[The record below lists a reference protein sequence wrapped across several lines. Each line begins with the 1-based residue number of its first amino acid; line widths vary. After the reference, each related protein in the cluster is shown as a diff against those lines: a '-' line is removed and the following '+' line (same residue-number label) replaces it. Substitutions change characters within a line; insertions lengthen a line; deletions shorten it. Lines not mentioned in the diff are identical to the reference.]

1 MWKSKF
7 AVPAALTLAIAL
19 PASALASGEEIDHLK
34 RENAEMKQMLMRMQE
49 QLQEVMMKTNAME
62 QQVRKAAEGADK
74 KKGGMVKSK
83 QEDITISTTGGGIN
97 VQSSMGNE
105 FKIGG
110 RLMYDL
116 DSYDDFWGG
125 EDAEENEI
133 RRSRITLSGKSGK
146 NWSYKFTTDIDHEG
160 RGASVDTGY
169 LKYSSK
175 PMYVVLGKHKRPGM
189 LEERTSTKW
198 ISTIE
203 RSIINELSGA
213 FLGKPDF
220 GGISVGFATEGDVPM
235 SGAIGIYDD
244 EIEEDDGGDVY
255 GVGARFSIMPKFDDD
270 SFLHAG
276 ASFYTVDYK
285 GNTYGM
291 RTRMGVHT
299 AGHPFE
305 TDSHASD
312 DIDQFGVELAYVNG
326 PFSLQGE
333 FMNVESDGTDDD
345 ACNATATYAP
355 GSDAIPA
362 MEKTVYQM
370 NDDGT
375 PVLDGDGNQVAEM
388 EKYLV
393 MQVATGN
400 PDITTDNPST
410 PEDETATDQSVMEVE
425 VDLGVSQED
434 LAGYKVGQSFGAL
447 DTSGNDGVP
456 DGNVDAGAD
465 GDFIVRE
472 RAVTRMTEA
481 RAAVDAVFSNEHTS
495 TCDIEMDGFYLQAA
509 YTLTGET
516 RGYKAGSGAFAAI
529 KPKNEGGAWEV
540 VARYEDAEVDIPGR
554 SLTADLERM
563 VLGVN
568 WYVNKNVKFMLNYVD
583 SEVDGCSDTPQTF
596 VGGPVREADRK
607 GFDDATKEGFG
618 IKSIKR
624 CNNDD
629 GQAFSLR
636 GQYVF

>member
-1 MWKSKF
+1 MWKSRF
-7 AVPAALTLAIAL
+7 AVPAALTLAMAL
-19 PASALASGEEIDHLK
+19 PASALASSEEINHLK
-34 RENAEMKQMLMRMQE
+34 RENAEMKQMLMQMQE
-49 QLQEVMMKTNAME
+49 QLQEVMMKTNAM
-62 QQVRKAAEGADK
+62 QQQAKKAGKEGD

-83 QEDITISTTGGGIN
+83 KEDITISTTGGGIK
-97 VQSSMGNE
+97 VKSSKGSE

-110 RLMYDL
+110 RLMYDY
-116 DSYDDFWGG
+116 DSYDDFWDG
-125 EDAEENEI
+125 EDAEESEI

-146 NWSYKFTTDIDHEG
+146 NWSYKFTTNIDHEDSE
-160 RGASVDTGY
+160 ASVDTGY

-175 PMYVVLGKHKRPGM
+175 PMYAILGKHKRPSM
-189 LEERTSTKW
+189 LEERTSSKW

-213 FLGKPDF
+213 VIGKPDF
-220 GGISVGFATEGDVPM
+220 GGISVGFATKGDMPM
-235 SGAIGIYDD
+235 SGVVGVYDD
-244 EIEEDDGGDVY
+244 EVEEDDGGDVY
-255 GVGARFSIMPKFDDD
+255 GVGARFSIMPKLSDD
-270 SFLHAG
+270 SFIHAG

-285 GNTYGM
+285 GNTHRM

-299 AGHPFE
+299 TGRPFE

-333 FMNVESDGTDDD
+333 FMNVESDGTDDA
-345 ACNATATYAP
+345 ACGAAGTYTP
-355 GSDAIPA
+355 GVAGIPA

-370 NDDGT
+370 NEDGT
-375 PVLDGDGNQVAEM
+375 PVLDSDGNQVAEM

-393 MQVATGN
+393 MQVATGVADDPN
-400 PDITTDNPST
+400 TEDDPLTTDIVENN
-410 PEDETATDQSVMEVE
+410 ESVMEVE
-425 VDLGVSQED
+425 VNLGVSQED
-434 LAGYKVGQSFGAL
+434 LEGYDEGQSFGAR
-447 DTSGNDGVP
+447 DTDGDGTP
-456 DGNVDAGAD
+456 DGIVDSGAS

-472 RAVTRMTEA
+472 RALTRMTEA
-481 RAAVDAVFSNEHTS
+481 VAAVDEMFSGASAN

-516 RGYKAGSGAFAAI
+516 RGYKGGSGAFAAI

-540 VARYEDAEVDIPGR
+540 VARYEDADIDIPGR
-554 SLTADLERM
+554 SLSADLERM

-583 SEVDGCSDTPQTF
+583 SEVDGCSETARTF
-596 VGGPVREADRK
+596 TADDGVTVPTDHGHTYK
-607 GFDDATKEGFG
+607 
-618 IKSIKR
+618 IKK

>member
-34 RENAEMKQMLMRMQE
+34 RENAEMKQMLMQMQE

-62 QQVRKAAEGADK
+62 QQVRKAAEGADR
-74 KKGGMVKSK
+74 KKGGMAKSK

-97 VQSSMGNE
+97 VKSSKGNE

-110 RLMYDL
+110 RLMFDL
-116 DSYDDFWGG
+116 DSYDDFWDG
-125 EDAEENEI
+125 EDAEESEI

-146 NWSYKFTTDIDHEG
+146 NWSYKFTANINHEG
-160 RGASVDTGY
+160 SQASVDTGY

-175 PMYVVLGKHKRPGM
+175 PMFAMLGKHKRPGM

-203 RSIINELSGA
+203 RSIVNELSGA

-220 GGISVGFATEGDVPM
+220 GGISVGFATKGDMPM
-235 SGAIGIYDD
+235 SGAIGIYDN
-244 EIEEDDGGDVY
+244 EIEENDGGDVY
-255 GVGARFSIMPKFDDD
+255 GVGARFSIMPKFGDD

-285 GNTYGM
+285 GNTYHM

-299 AGHPFE
+299 TGHPFE
-305 TDSHASD
+305 TNSHASD

-333 FMNVESDGTDDD
+333 FMNVESDGTDND
-345 ACNATATYAP
+345 ACNATAVYTP
-355 GSDAIPA
+355 GVDEIPA
-362 MEKTVYQM
+362 REVTVYQM

-375 PVLDGDGNQVAEM
+375 PVVDGNGEPVPVM
-388 EKYLV
+388 EKFLV
-393 MQVATGN
+393 MEVATGVADN
-400 PDITTDNPST
+400 VTTTKIN
-410 PEDETATDQSVMEVE
+410 ESVKEVE
-425 VDLGVSQED
+425 IDLGVSQED
-434 LAGYKVGQSFGAL
+434 LSAYEDGQSYGSP
-447 DTSGNDGVP
+447 DSDSDGTVDDVDV
-456 DGNVDAGAD
+456 DGTVD
-465 GDFIVRE
+465 GDFIVRLRPMKE
-472 RAVTRMTEA
+472 MTELVK
-481 RAAVDAVFSNEHTS
+481 AVDPEFSNKHEHT
-495 TCDIEMDGFYLQAA
+495 CGIEMDGFYVQAA
-509 YTLTGET
+509 YTLTGEA

-540 VARYEDAEVDIPGR
+540 VARYEDAEVEIPGR
-554 SLTADLERM
+554 RLSADLERM

-583 SEVDGCSDTPQTF
+583 SEVDGCSDPQTF
-596 VGGPVREADRK
+596 TGGPVREADREA
-607 GFDDATKEGFG
+607 FDKATEDGFG
-618 IKSIKR
+618 FKSKK

>member
-1 MWKSKF
+1 MWKSRF
-7 AVPAALTLAIAL
+7 AVPAALTLAMAL
-19 PASALASGEEIDHLK
+19 PASALASSEEINHLK
-34 RENAEMKQMLMRMQE
+34 RENAEMKQMLMQMQE
-49 QLQEVMMKTNAME
+49 QLQEVMMKTNAM
-62 QQVRKAAEGADK
+62 QQQAKKAGKEGD

-83 QEDITISTTGGGIN
+83 KEDITISTTGGGIK
-97 VQSSMGNE
+97 VKSSKGSE

-110 RLMYDL
+110 RLMYDY
-116 DSYDDFWGG
+116 DSYDEFWAD

-146 NWSYKFTTDIDHEG
+146 NWSYKFTTNIDHEDSE
-160 RGASVDTGY
+160 ANVDTGY

-175 PMYVVLGKHKRPGM
+175 PMYAMLGKYKRPGM
-189 LEERTSTKW
+189 LEERTSSKW

-213 FLGKPDF
+213 VIGKPDF
-220 GGISVGFATEGDVPM
+220 GGLSVGFATKGDMPM
-235 SGAIGIYDD
+235 SGVIGVYDD
-244 EIEEDDGGDVY
+244 EVEEDDGGDVY
-255 GVGARFSIMPKFDDD
+255 GIGARFSIMPKFGDN

-285 GNTYGM
+285 GNTHRM

-299 AGHPFE
+299 TGRPFE

-333 FMNVESDGTDDD
+333 FMSVESDGTNNN
-345 ACNATATYAP
+345 ACGSGTYTYTPEETETVEISPARDRKYLAVQTAEA
-355 GSDAIPA
+355 
-362 MEKTVYQM
+362 
-370 NDDGT
+370 
-375 PVLDGDGNQVAEM
+375 VLDPN
-388 EKYLV
+388 
-393 MQVATGN
+393 
-400 PDITTDNPST
+400 DNSVVT
-410 PEDETATDQSVMEVE
+410 PAQFAE
-425 VDLGVSQED
+425 VDLGIPEEALAD
-434 LAGYKVGQSFGAL
+434 LAEDEVYGNLGVDGQGDTTRDLVVKVEEVA
-447 DTSGNDGVP
+447 
-456 DGNVDAGAD
+456 
-465 GDFIVRE
+465 
-472 RAVTRMTEA
+472 AVTEDRITQEEVEEIA
-481 RAAVDAVFSNEHTS
+481 GFSN
-495 TCDIEMDGFYLQAA
+495 TCDLEMDGFYLQAA

-516 RGYKAGSGAFAAI
+516 RGYKGGSGAFAAI

-540 VARYEDAEVDIPGR
+540 VARYEDADIDIPGR
-554 SLTADLERM
+554 SLSADLERM

-583 SEVDGCSDTPQTF
+583 SEVDGCTTST
-596 VGGPVREADRK
+596 RSYAL
-607 GFDDATKEGFG
+607 DDGTASSETEDL
-618 IKSIKR
+618 SIKK

>member
-19 PASALASGEEIDHLK
+19 PASVLASSEEIDHLK
-34 RENAEMKQMLMRMQE
+34 QENAEMKQMLMQMQE
-49 QLQEVMMKTNAME
+49 QLQEVMMKTNAM
-62 QQVRKAAEGADK
+62 QQQAKKAAESAD

-83 QEDITISTTGGGIN
+83 KEDITISTTGGGIK
-97 VQSSMGNE
+97 VKSSKGNQ

-110 RLMYDL
+110 RLMYDF
-116 DSYDDFWGG
+116 DSYDEFWDG

-146 NWSYKFTTDIDHEG
+146 NWSYKFTTNIDHEDSE
-160 RGASVDTGY
+160 ANVDTGY

-175 PMYVVLGKHKRPGM
+175 PMYAMLGKYQRPGM
-189 LEERTSTKW
+189 LEERTSSKW

-213 FLGKPDF
+213 VIGKPDF
-220 GGISVGFATEGDVPM
+220 GGFSVGFATKGDMPM

-244 EIEEDDGGDVY
+244 EVEEDDGGDVY
-255 GVGARFSIMPKFDDD
+255 GVGARFSIMPKLGDD
-270 SFLHAG
+270 SFIHAG

-285 GNTYGM
+285 GNNHRM

-299 AGHPFE
+299 TGRPFNS
-305 TDSHASD
+305 DSHASD
-312 DIDQFGVELAYVNG
+312 DVDQFGVELAYVNG

-333 FMNVESDGTDDD
+333 FMNVESDGTDNAACSATGTYTPSRD
-345 ACNATATYAP
+345 AVP
-355 GSDAIPA
+355 
-362 MEKTVYQM
+362 EQTVTV
-370 NDDGT
+370 DE
-375 PVLDGDGNQVAEM
+375 DGDSLGM

-400 PDITTDNPST
+400 ANIETDDPQT
-410 PEDETATDQSVMEVE
+410 DEDETATDQSVMEVE

-434 LAGYKVGQSFGAL
+434 LDGYEVGQSFGNVT
-447 DTSGNDGVP
+447 DSDNDGV
-456 DGNVDAGAD
+456 VDDSTFVEASAV

-472 RAVTRMTEA
+472 RAITRVVEA
-481 RAAVDAVFSNEHTS
+481 KDAVKEAFDDEFSD
-495 TCDIEMDGFYLQAA
+495 TCDIEMDGFYVQAA

-540 VARYEDAEVDIPGR
+540 VARYEDAEVEIPGR
-554 SLTADLERM
+554 SLSADLERM

-583 SEVDGCSDTPQTF
+583 SEIDGCSGAPKEYTSEDGETTVQDGTYSF
-596 VGGPVREADRK
+596 SDGGAC
-607 GFDDATKEGFG
+607 KE
-618 IKSIKR
+618 
-624 CNNDD
+624 DD

>member
-1 MWKSKF
+1 MWKSRI

-19 PASALASGEEIDHLK
+19 PVSALASGEEIEHLK

-49 QLQEVMMKTNAME
+49 QLQDVMMKTNAME
-62 QQVRKAAEGADK
+62 QQVRKAAEGAG

-83 QEDITISTTGGGIN
+83 KEDITVSTTGGGIN
-97 VQSSMGNE
+97 VRSSKGNE

-110 RLMYDL
+110 RLMFDY
-116 DSYDDFWGG
+116 DSYDDFWDSD
-125 EDAEENEI
+125 DADDAEI
-133 RRSRITLSGKSGK
+133 RRSRITLSGKTGK

-160 RGASVDTGY
+160 EGASIDTGY
-169 LKYSSK
+169 LKYSSE
-175 PMYVVLGKHKRPGM
+175 PMYAMFGKHKRPGM

-220 GGISVGFATEGDVPM
+220 GGISVGFATKGDMPM
-235 SGAIGIYDD
+235 SGVIGVHDD
-244 EIEEDDGGDVY
+244 QIDDPDDGDNIY
-255 GVGARFSIMPKFDDD
+255 GVGARFSIMPKFGDN

-285 GNTYGM
+285 GNTYRM

-299 AGHPFE
+299 TGHPFE

-312 DIDQFGVELAYVNG
+312 GIDQFGVELAYVNG

-333 FMNVESDGTDDD
+333 FMNVESDGTNNAACGASGTFTPTTDTDHYLEDSDGRRINPQTFYQTYQPGSAPHLDDD
-345 ACNATATYAP
+345 ENGDDKGTIGVQTYLN
-355 GSDAIPA
+355 SL
-362 MEKTVYQM
+362 KH
-370 NDDGT
+370 
-375 PVLDGDGNQVAEM
+375 GD
-388 EKYLV
+388 
-393 MQVATGN
+393 T
-400 PDITTDNPST
+400 
-410 PEDETATDQSVMEVE
+410 
-425 VDLGVSQED
+425 
-434 LAGYKVGQSFGAL
+434 
-447 DTSGNDGVP
+447 
-456 DGNVDAGAD
+456 
-465 GDFIVRE
+465 VRE
-472 RAVTRMTEA
+472 FTVVDPERAQYKDGHE
-481 RAAVDAVFSNEHTS
+481 N
-495 TCDIEMDGFYLQAA
+495 TCDLEMDGFYLQAA

-516 RGYKAGSGAFAAI
+516 RGYKADSGAFAAI

-554 SLTADLERM
+554 SLSADLERM

-583 SEVDGCSDTPQTF
+583 SEMDECSGGTRTFTNTADGGDDPVSEDTF
-596 VGGPVREADRK
+596 
-607 GFDDATKEGFG
+607 GFSK
-618 IKSIKR
+618 

-629 GQAFSLR
+629 GDAISLR

>member
-1 MWKSKF
+1 MWKSRF
-7 AVPAALTLAIAL
+7 AVPAALTLAMAL
-19 PASALASGEEIDHLK
+19 PASALASGEEINHLK
-34 RENAEMKQMLMRMQE
+34 RENAEMKQMLMQMQE
-49 QLQEVMMKTNAME
+49 QLQEVMMKTNAM
-62 QQVRKAAEGADK
+62 QQQAKKAAKEGD

-83 QEDITISTTGGGIN
+83 KEDITISTTGGGIK
-97 VQSSMGNE
+97 VKSSKGSE

-110 RLMYDL
+110 RLMYDY
-116 DSYDDFWGG
+116 DSYDEFWAD

-146 NWSYKFTTDIDHEG
+146 NWSYKFTTNIDHEDSE
-160 RGASVDTGY
+160 ANVDTGY

-175 PMYVVLGKHKRPGM
+175 PMYAMLGKYKRPGM
-189 LEERTSTKW
+189 LEERTSSKW

-213 FLGKPDF
+213 VIGKPDF
-220 GGISVGFATEGDVPM
+220 GGLSVGFATKGDMPM
-235 SGAIGIYDD
+235 SGVIGVYDD
-244 EIEEDDGGDVY
+244 EVEEDDGGDVY
-255 GVGARFSIMPKFDDD
+255 GIGARFSIMPKFGDN

-285 GNTYGM
+285 GNTHRM

-299 AGHPFE
+299 TGRPFE
-305 TDSHASD
+305 TNSHESD

-333 FMNVESDGTDDD
+333 FMNVESDGTDDA
-345 ACNATATYAP
+345 ACGAAGTYTP
-355 GSDAIPA
+355 KRPPSD
-362 MEKTVYQM
+362 VL
-370 NDDGT
+370 NDDGD
-375 PVLDGDGNQVAEM
+375 PVM
-388 EKYLV
+388 ERYLV

-400 PDITTDNPST
+400 PNILIDDLNTD
-410 PEDETATDQSVMEVE
+410 EDETATDQSVMEVE

-434 LAGYKVGQSFGAL
+434 LAGYEEGQSFGAF
-447 DTSGNDGVP
+447 DANQ
-456 DGNVDAGAD
+456 DGNIDDPMAVDGSAL

-472 RAVTRMTEA
+472 RTRMTKA
-481 RAAVDAVFSNEHTS
+481 VAAMFSDAPAD

-516 RGYKAGSGAFAAI
+516 RGYKGGSGAFAAI

-540 VARYEDAEVDIPGR
+540 VARYEDADIDIPGR
-554 SLTADLERM
+554 SLSADLERM

-583 SEVDGCSDTPQTF
+583 SEVDGCSETARTF
-596 VGGPVREADRK
+596 TAD
-607 GFDDATKEGFG
+607 EGVTVPTDHG
-618 IKSIKR
+618 HTYKIKK
-624 CNNDD
+624 CKNDD

>member
-19 PASALASGEEIDHLK
+19 PASVLASDEEINHLK
-34 RENAEMKQMLMRMQE
+34 QENAEMKQMLMQMQE
-49 QLQEVMMKTNAME
+49 QLQEVMMKTNAM
-62 QQVRKAAEGADK
+62 QQQAKKAAEGADK
-74 KKGGMVKSK
+74 KGGMVKSK
-83 QEDITISTTGGGIN
+83 KEDITISTTGGGIK
-97 VQSSMGNE
+97 VKSSKGNQ

-110 RLMYDL
+110 RLMYDF
-116 DSYDDFWGG
+116 DSYDDFWDG

-146 NWSYKFTTDIDHEG
+146 NWSYKFTTNIDHEDSE
-160 RGASVDTGY
+160 ANVDTGY

-175 PMYVVLGKHKRPGM
+175 PMYAMLGKYKRPGM
-189 LEERTSTKW
+189 LEERTSSKW

-213 FLGKPDF
+213 VIGKPDF
-220 GGISVGFATEGDVPM
+220 GGFSVGFATKGDMPM

-244 EIEEDDGGDVY
+244 EVEEDDGGDVY
-255 GVGARFSIMPKFDDD
+255 GVGARFSIMPKLGDD
-270 SFLHAG
+270 SFIHAG

-285 GNTYGM
+285 GNNHRM

-299 AGHPFE
+299 TGRPFNS
-305 TDSHASD
+305 DSHASD
-312 DIDQFGVELAYVNG
+312 DVDQFGVELAYVNG

-333 FMNVESDGTDDD
+333 FMNVESDGTDNA
-345 ACNATATYAP
+345 ACSATGTYTAP
-355 GSDAIPA
+355 QDAIA
-362 MEKTVYQM
+362 EETEVQVVVDE
-370 NDDGT
+370 NDD
-375 PVLDGDGNQVAEM
+375 PVM

-393 MQVATGN
+393 LRATRLGDN
-400 PDITTDNPST
+400 PDTPNTVETDFSITYD
-410 PEDETATDQSVMEVE
+410 VE
-425 VDLGVSQED
+425 VDLGED
-434 LAGYKVGQSFGAL
+434 VDLSAYTGCPADAAVTNCEAFGGPPNENAG
-447 DTSGNDGVP
+447 DGSTNINQLGS
-456 DGNVDAGAD
+456 DRAD
-465 GDFIVRE
+465 DFIVRIRE
-472 RAVTRMTEA
+472 ATRTVVVQAAMAEVEEA
-481 RAAVDAVFSNEHTS
+481 FDDEFSD
-495 TCDIEMDGFYLQAA
+495 TCDIEMDGFYVQAA

-540 VARYEDAEVDIPGR
+540 VARYEDAEVEIPGR
-554 SLTADLERM
+554 SLSADLERM

-583 SEVDGCSDTPQTF
+583 SEIDGCSGAPKEYTDGETTVQDGTYSF
-596 VGGPVREADRK
+596 SEGGDC
-607 GFDDATKEGFG
+607 KE
-618 IKSIKR
+618 
-624 CNNDD
+624 DD

>member
-1 MWKSKF
+1 MWKSRF
-7 AVPAALTLAIAL
+7 AVPAALTLAMAL
-19 PASALASGEEIDHLK
+19 PASALASGEEINHLK
-34 RENAEMKQMLMRMQE
+34 RENAEMKQMLMQMQE
-49 QLQEVMMKTNAME
+49 QLQEVMMKTNAM
-62 QQVRKAAEGADK
+62 QQQAKKAAKEGD

-83 QEDITISTTGGGIN
+83 KEDITISTTGGGIK
-97 VQSSMGNE
+97 VKSSKGSE

-110 RLMYDL
+110 RLMYDY
-116 DSYDDFWGG
+116 DSYDDFWDG

-146 NWSYKFTTDIDHEG
+146 NWSYKFTTNIDHEDSE
-160 RGASVDTGY
+160 ANVDTGY

-175 PMYVVLGKHKRPGM
+175 PMYAMLGKYKRPGM
-189 LEERTSTKW
+189 LEERTSSKW

-213 FLGKPDF
+213 VIGKPSF
-220 GGISVGFATEGDVPM
+220 GGISVGFATKGDMPM
-235 SGAIGIYDD
+235 SGVIGVYDD
-244 EIEEDDGGDVY
+244 EVEEDDGGDVY
-255 GVGARFSIMPKFDDD
+255 GVGARFSIMPKFGDD

-285 GNTYGM
+285 GNTHRM

-299 AGHPFE
+299 TGRPFE
-305 TDSHASD
+305 TNSHASD

-333 FMNVESDGTDDD
+333 FMNVESDGTDDA
-345 ACNATATYAP
+345 ACGAAGTY
-355 GSDAIPA
+355 
-362 MEKTVYQM
+362 
-370 NDDGT
+370 T
-375 PVLDGDGNQVAEM
+375 PPMAAKPSVPETVLDENGDPVK

-393 MQVATGN
+393 MQVFTGEV
-400 PDITTDNPST
+400 DDLDTAD
-410 PEDETATDQSVMEVE
+410 EDESVKEVP
-425 VDLGVSQED
+425 VDLSVSQED
-434 LAGYKVGQSFGAL
+434 LAGYENGQSFGAVT
-447 DTSGNDGVP
+447 DTDDDGE
-456 DGNVDAGAD
+456 VDADTTVDGSAV
-465 GDFIVRE
+465 GDFIVRVRDLE
-472 RAVTRMTEA
+472 RMTEA
-481 RAAVDAVFSNEHTS
+481 VAAVDEMFSGAPAN

-516 RGYKAGSGAFAAI
+516 RGYKGGSGAFAAI

-540 VARYEDAEVDIPGR
+540 VARYEDADIDIPGR
-554 SLTADLERM
+554 SLSADLERM

-583 SEVDGCSDTPQTF
+583 SEVDGCSETSRTF
-596 VGGPVREADRK
+596 TAD
-607 GFDDATKEGFG
+607 EGVTVPTDHG
-618 IKSIKR
+618 HTYKIKK

>member
-1 MWKSKF
+1 MWKSRI
-7 AVPAALTLAIAL
+7 AVPAALTLAMAL
-19 PASALASGEEIDHLK
+19 PVSALASGDEIEHLK
-34 RENAEMKQMLMRMQE
+34 RENAEMKQMLMQMQE
-49 QLQEVMMKTNAME
+49 QLQDIMMKTNAME
-62 QQVRKAAEGADK
+62 QQVKKAAEGADK
-74 KKGGMVKSK
+74 KGGMVKSK
-83 QEDITISTTGGGIN
+83 KEDITISTTGGGIAIK
-97 VQSSMGNE
+97 SSQGNE
-105 FKIGG
+105 FKVGG
-110 RLMYDL
+110 RLMLDY

-133 RRSRITLSGKSGK
+133 RRSRITLIGKAGK

-160 RGASVDTGY
+160 EGASVDTGY
-169 LKYSSK
+169 LKYSSE
-175 PMYVVLGKHKRPGM
+175 PMYAMFGKHKRPGM

-220 GGISVGFATEGDVPM
+220 GGVSVGFATKGDMPM
-235 SGAIGIYDD
+235 SGAIGVYDD

-255 GVGARFSIMPKFDDD
+255 GVGARFSIMPKFGDG

-285 GNTYGM
+285 GSTYRM

-299 AGHPFE
+299 TGHPFD

-333 FMNVESDGTDDD
+333 FMNVESDGTNNN
-345 ACNATATYAP
+345 ACGAAGTFTAGVALESDGSRGTNANNYLVD
-355 GSDAIPA
+355 S
-362 MEKTVYQM
+362 
-370 NDDGT
+370 NDRRLDTTKVSEQYVNNQQDGIQPFLVEAEDPNDNT
-375 PVLDGDGNQVAEM
+375 TDLQSYLNTLEDGDSFNGYTVVDPTKN
-388 EKYLV
+388 KY
-393 MQVATGN
+393 
-400 PDITTDNPST
+400 
-410 PEDETATDQSVMEVE
+410 
-425 VDLGVSQED
+425 
-434 LAGYKVGQSFGAL
+434 
-447 DTSGNDGVP
+447 
-456 DGNVDAGAD
+456 VDAHK
-465 GDFIVRE
+465 
-472 RAVTRMTEA
+472 
-481 RAAVDAVFSNEHTS
+481 N
-495 TCDIEMDGFYLQAA
+495 TCDLEMDGFYVQAA

-516 RGYKAGSGAFAAI
+516 RGYKSGLGAFAAI
-529 KPKNEGGAWEV
+529 KPKDEGGAWEV

-554 SLTADLERM
+554 SLSADLERM

-583 SEVDGCSDTPQTF
+583 SEMEGCSGGTRTFTNTVDGEDDPVSEDTFGFSKCS
-596 VGGPVREADRK
+596 
-607 GFDDATKEGFG
+607 
-618 IKSIKR
+618 
-624 CNNDD
+624 NDD